1 MICCEASKKELHG
14 FCDSPGIP
22 YSAAVFV
29 RSFCEHGMKVQIWLA
44 KALNGKIL
52 IVEIGIGIGIVNNI
66 GQMLIKYIMVCTGK
80 TYLQQVK

>member
-1 MICCEASKKELHG
+1 MA
-14 FCDSPGIP
+14 FVSPGIP

-66 GQMLIKYIMVCTGK
+66 GLMLIKYIVVLTGK

>member
-1 MICCEASKKELHG
+1 MA
-14 FCDSPGIP
+14 FVSPGIP